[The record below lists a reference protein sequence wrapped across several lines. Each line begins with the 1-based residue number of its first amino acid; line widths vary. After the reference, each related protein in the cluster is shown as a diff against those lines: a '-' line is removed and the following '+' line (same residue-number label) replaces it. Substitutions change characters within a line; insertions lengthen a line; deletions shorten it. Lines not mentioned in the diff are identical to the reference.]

1 MNFIVCTSAYCY
13 EYEMKEFEI
22 IRACSTCRG
31 DMKNVCQIVVGKR
44 EGRES
49 FGRPDI
55 NGMVILK

>member
-1 MNFIVCTSAYCY
+1 
-13 EYEMKEFEI
+13 
-22 IRACSTCRG
+22 
-31 DMKNVCQIVVGKR
+31 MKNVCQIVVGKR